1 MVAGTFVVAGET
13 AKAQTVSAGWSMLC
27 SIVAYQASIKFLVG
41 LHPIVASWFYSHV
54 HGMKPNQFSLSENP
68 RTASAA
74 DTVQNEIN
82 FTPSTDQAARKACFA
97 YENQGSQPGHEV
109 QHWLK
114 AEADL
119 IAERN
124 LTRVHGFLNQA

>member
-1 MVAGTFVVAGET
+1 MKHNKLSKTQQAVIAPQPMLAVVAG
-13 AKAQTVSAGWSMLC
+13 
-27 SIVAYQASIKFLVG
+27 
-41 LHPIVASWFYSHV
+41 
-54 HGMKPNQFSLSENP
+54 
-68 RTASAA
+68 
-74 DTVQNEIN
+74 QNETD
-82 FTPSTDQAARKACFA
+82 FAPSPDEVARKAYLA

-124 LTRVHGFLNQA
+124 QTRVHGFHNKT